1 MDAYAVI
8 RLKTK
13 KDELI
18 FADPDSA
25 REPRS
30 HPLKE
35 RIDLS
40 PEERLALFRLIVEVQ
55 GRGCSSV
62 KWTVRE
68 LASQC
73 DATPTTIGSLLSK
86 LVSSEL
92 LDTDQSRPM
101 SHGGKA
107 QLVLTNNL
115 LYLLPQSSRAD
126 ESLIRKLQRKIL
138 LPDNGYNPEKSKR
151 GGFSRSNRWLLSVLL
166 DHSDSMGVVDN
177 LRGSELRALTGFS
190 KERLRTQLEHLKCLG
205 FLHARVPGGL
215 SIDILARRPAV
226 YYLNL
231 HHPYFGE
238 DRPSGLTILLRHGE
252 ITEDN
257 SLSDIDQLLYLQK
270 EVFSKSRKPIAKLKS
285 VMGLNI
291 FSLRFSQFNGANP
304 AILYI
309 ENLVCRLTS
318 LFLSGNWDC
327 IHKYNNDDA
336 LKLIETMIVEENGS
350 EATKKNFFDAKSILC
365 GLARQRAIEI
375 VTLLKEHSQMELSEF
390 QKYDYLLLPVGY
402 NSGKPRLH
410 FVLEAFHK
418 QKNKSGFKC
427 LMITCGL
434 ESKLDQTD
442 ELSAEQRHSFGFINE
457 KMRQKVIA
465 LKMPVF
471 DGQATEPPP
480 EARWLNRF

>member
-1 MDAYAVI
+1 VIELDAYAVI
-8 RLKTK
+8 RLKTE

-18 FADPDSA
+18 FADPNSA
-25 REPRS
+25 RKPRS
-30 HPLKE
+30 HALRE

-55 GRGCSSV
+55 NRGCSSV
-62 KWTVRE
+62 QWTVRE
-68 LASQC
+68 LARQC
-73 DATPTTIGSLLSK
+73 DATATTIGSLISK

-92 LDTDQSRPM
+92 LDADRVRPM

-115 LYLLPQSSRAD
+115 LYLLQQSSWTA

-138 LPDNGYNPEKSKR
+138 LPDNGYNPEKIKR

-166 DHSDSMGVVDN
+166 DHSDSMGVVDS

-215 SIDILARRPAV
+215 SIDILSRRPAV

-238 DRPSGLTILLRHGE
+238 DRPSGLTILLRYGE
-252 ITEDN
+252 INEDN

-270 EVFSKSRKPIAKLKS
+270 EVFSKSRKPVAKLKS
-285 VMGLNI
+285 VRGLNI
-291 FSLRFSQFNGANP
+291 FSLRLSHSNGINP
-304 AILYI
+304 AMHYV
-309 ENLVCRLTS
+309 ESLVCRLTS
-318 LFLSGNWDC
+318 LFLSNNWDC
-327 IHKYNNDDA
+327 IHKYNDDA
-336 LKLIETMIVEENGS
+336 FKLIETMIVEENGS
-350 EATKKNFFDAKSILC
+350 EATKKKFFDAKSILF
-365 GLARQRAIEI
+365 GLAQQRAIEI
-375 VTLLKEHSQMELSEF
+375 FTLLKEHSQMEPSEL

-402 NSGKPRLH
+402 SPGKPRLH

-434 ESKLDQTD
+434 ESKLDQTN

-471 DGQATEPPP
+471 DGRATAPP
-480 EARWLNRF
+480 